1 MVPQLDPTVFH
12 RDLDSTSARNSSFS
26 GPNFLVRIRVITCSS
41 SSSGISSYINTY
53 TNALGVGAII
63 AIVVGIL
70 IALGV
75 CIAIIVVLCILA
87 KRKKR
92 AQVWAVQAQQQTMN
106 QPSIISA
113 TQQQQPWPPAT
124 YQNQY
129 PSAVPMNYGN
139 PQYAPTY
146 S

>member
-1 MVPQLDPTVFH
+1 MLFFH
-12 RDLDSTSARNSSFS
+12 R
-26 GPNFLVRIRVITCSS
+26 TCSS

-53 TNALGVGAII
+53 TNALGVGAIV

-75 CIAIIVVLCILA
+75 FIAIIVVLCILA
-87 KRKKR
+87 KRQKR

-106 QPSIISA
+106 QPSIISG
-113 TQQQQPWPPAT
+113 TQQQQQQQWPPG
-124 YQNQY
+124 YQY

-139 PQYAPTY
+139 AQYPPRY